1 MVLPGPVLSG
11 DDIKAAALECVLV
24 SSPISS
30 TWSSDPTKLAVL
42 RAMASCLAR
51 LRNGRHYFDATI
63 VSALA
68 QKEVC
73 LLHSYSLEMEEV
85 R

>member
-1 MVLPGPVLSG
+1 MVLPGPVLSV
-11 DDIKAAALECVLV
+11 DDIKAAVVLKHVVV

-30 TWSSDPTKLAVL
+30 TWSSDPTKLAVVQAL
-42 RAMASCLAR
+42 LSCLDR
-51 LRNGRHYFDATI
+51 LRNGGHYFNNTI

-73 LLHSYSLEMEEV
+73 LLHS
-85 R
+85 